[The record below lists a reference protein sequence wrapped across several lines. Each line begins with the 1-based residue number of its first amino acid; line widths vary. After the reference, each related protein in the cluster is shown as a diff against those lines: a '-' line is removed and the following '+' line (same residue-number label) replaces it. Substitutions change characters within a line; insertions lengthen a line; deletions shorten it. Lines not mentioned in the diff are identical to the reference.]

1 MIMPRLVFIR
11 EECAP
16 QHWLRPEHSEEI
28 CCDSPRVDLLRILH
42 AGDGESSSRKR
53 AHILENAILFLEIQ
67 KVGRREHHSTVPATT
82 PWFYAPDHHELLRV
96 LVRKWAKDCG
106 VQRAENGRIHT
117 DAQGQCQHGDG
128 SISAILAQHA
138 QADAQILPAG
148 FNEGFPAGGA
158 NDGPR
163 NFEIALFQAHGAKR
177 ISAAHAVVHF
187 FYSRHV
193 EEIAELFIQLPFD
206 SFLSEQ

>member
-42 AGDGESSSRKR
+42 AGEGESSSRKR

-82 PWFYAPDHHELLRV
+82 SRFYAPDHHELLRV
-96 LVRKWAKDCG
+96 LVREGSKDCG
-106 VQRAENGRIHT
+106 VQRAENGRVHA
-117 DAQGQCQHGDG
+117 DAQGESQNGDNRKSG
-128 SISAILAQHA
+128 RLA
-138 QADAQILPAG
+138 
-148 FNEGFPAGGA
+148 
-158 NDGPR
+158 
-163 NFEIALFQAHGAKR
+163 
-177 ISAAHAVVHF
+177 
-187 FYSRHV
+187 
-193 EEIAELFIQLPFD
+193 
-206 SFLSEQ
+206 